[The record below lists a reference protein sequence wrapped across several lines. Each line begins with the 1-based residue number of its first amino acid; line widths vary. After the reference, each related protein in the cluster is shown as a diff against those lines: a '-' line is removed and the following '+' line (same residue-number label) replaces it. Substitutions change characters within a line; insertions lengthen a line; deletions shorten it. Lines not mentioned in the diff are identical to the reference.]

1 MNIITLVLDF
11 FYELFYGLN
20 SAHLIIIAILLA
32 LFYNW
37 AFNRGYE
44 ARKLDEEEERQ
55 AQRASWRR
63 RQ

>member
-11 FYELFYGLN
+11 FYEMFYGLN

-32 LFYNW
+32 LLYNW
-37 AFNRGYE
+37 AFSRGYG
-44 ARKLDEEEERQ
+44 ARELDEQEERQ

>member
-11 FYELFYGLN
+11 FYEISYGLN

-37 AFNRGYE
+37 AFNRGYDARTRRTRGE
-44 ARKLDEEEERQ
+44 ASTAR
-55 AQRASWRR
+55 
-63 RQ
+63 